1 MMTIYQLPITFLAR
15 KSCIQCPHDRTL
27 IAKVGTDRVVL
38 QNPIIKTCSGHKA
51 STNVRFVHMFGPK
64 FGTLL
69 EHGTHVVLGRLMY
82 KNEVSINYPSIF

>member
-1 MMTIYQLPITFLAR
+1 MMTIYQLPITFSAR

-38 QNPIIKTCSGHKA
+38 QNPIVKTCSGRKA
-51 STNVRFVHMFGPK
+51 STNVHFVHMFGPK

-82 KNEVSINYPSIF
+82 KNEVSINYASIF